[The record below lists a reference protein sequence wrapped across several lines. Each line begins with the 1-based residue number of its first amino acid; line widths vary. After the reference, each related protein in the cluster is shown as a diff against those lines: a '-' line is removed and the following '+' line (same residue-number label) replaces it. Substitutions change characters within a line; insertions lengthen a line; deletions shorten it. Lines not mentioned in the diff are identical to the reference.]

1 MCCVFEV
8 KQLVNIRKQCE
19 EKLRKQGEKLSVE
32 IYYFVHVISARAQLL
47 SMRTLGDVTRTIFN
61 ATLENNARRS

>member
-1 MCCVFEV
+1 MLCIWS
-8 KQLVNIRKQCE
+8 QTTSQHIRKQCE

-47 SMRTLGDVTRTIFN
+47 SMRT
-61 ATLENNARRS
+61 

>member
-47 SMRTLGDVTRTIFN
+47 SMRT
-61 ATLENNARRS
+61 